1 MTKSS
6 GTILVGERRPEGRSQ
21 WMAARIVSTSLRG
34 RALPALLLCALM
46 APLALSGCGG
56 LFHSNALPDQVYY
69 LRATSLEKGSASA
82 DPSLT
87 SLRVVR
93 PTAAPGLDS
102 PQIVLLQSDRRMS
115 FYLASRW
122 PTSAPNLVESLAVE
136 KLRGSGLWHSVSDS
150 ASSFPADYVIQVMIR
165 RFEADY
171 TGGGPAPDVHVV
183 LDCVVGKREDREV
196 VASFLAEGSAQA
208 GANRVGAVVAAFET
222 ATNQAL
228 DSMAIQT
235 ANDLRAS
242 GR

>member
-1 MTKSS
+1 MT
-6 GTILVGERRPEGRSQ
+6 L
-21 WMAARIVSTSLRG
+21 ASTGLRE
-34 RALPALLLCALM
+34 RALPALLLCALLV
-46 APLALSGCGG
+46 PVALSGCGG
-56 LFHSNALPDQVYY
+56 LFHSNARPDQVYY
-69 LRATSLEKGSASA
+69 LRATALDKGSAAA
-82 DPSLT
+82 DPLT

-93 PTAAPGLDS
+93 PSAAPGLDS
-102 PQIVLLQSDRRMS
+102 AQIILLQSDRRMS

-122 PTSAPNLVESLAVE
+122 PASAPNLVESLAVE

-150 ASSFPADYVIQVMIR
+150 TSSFPADYVIQVMIR

-171 TGGGPAPDVHVV
+171 TSGGPAPDIHVV
-183 LDCVVGKREDREV
+183 FDCVVGKRDDREV

-235 ANDLRAS
+235 ANALRTS
-242 GR
+242 RR

>member
-1 MTKSS
+1 VTKSTGS
-6 GTILVGERRPEGRSQ
+6 RERAG
-21 WMAARIVSTSLRG
+21 
-34 RALPALLLCALM
+34 PALLLCALLV
-46 APLALSGCGG
+46 PVALSGCGG
-56 LFHSNALPDQVYY
+56 LFHSNARPDQVYY
-69 LRATSLEKGSASA
+69 LRASALDKGSAFAEPLVASV
-82 DPSLT
+82 
-87 SLRVVR
+87 RVVR

-150 ASSFPADYVIQVMIR
+150 TSSFPADYVIQVMIR

-171 TGGGPAPDVHVV
+171 TAGGPAPDIHVV
-183 LDCVVGKREDREV
+183 FDCVVGKREDREV

-208 GANRVGAVVAAFET
+208 GTNRLGAVVAAFET
-222 ATNQAL
+222 ATNTAL

-235 ANDLRAS
+235 ASAVRTAQK
-242 GR
+242 R